1 MEWTEAHT
9 FITYYNMQRNRD
21 KKVMPKFILL
31 SAHGETMLP
40 ILQNFS
46 EFFDFNTLDP
56 NPASMF
62 LVNFFECQSC
72 DYEDKFSVEISYYP
86 HNSDQD
92 DYED

>member
-9 FITYYNMQRNRD
+9 FMTYYNMQRNRD
-21 KKVMPKFILL
+21 QKVMPKFILL

-56 NPASMF
+56 NLASMF
-62 LVNFFECQSC
+62 LVNFFECQTC
-72 DYEDKFSVEISYYP
+72 DNEDKFSVEIFYYP
-86 HNSDQD
+86 HNSD
-92 DYED
+92 EN